1 MINKLNLPQK
11 IFNIEHLDNL
21 KQKNIIFGKNGSGKS
36 SITKAIKEEFSGIF
50 DVRIFQGIDSIIKDN
65 QTLNSIVLGVE
76 NVSLQPQIDKLTR
89 NIMELSNELESLEE
103 NNVNS
108 ELYKVR
114 RSMKELE
121 NKLDKFFKESARE
134 LKNSYT
140 ELTGP
145 NYDKNAFKSQIYEA
159 KKLQN
164 DEEIKYRK
172 ILNEDTLAIIETSP
186 HLDINLEELI
196 TEANKLIQ
204 FQLLE
209 TIILEFESEKHKNWV
224 KEGLVLHENLSKCQF
239 CQSEIS
245 KERINNLNEYFNDGV
260 KDFENRLNQMY
271 NQVIEKNSKLVRINL
286 LKKSHYYYE
295 FQQEVQE
302 LNEELIKVRDQVFEI
317 LNEIQLKLENR
328 KNSLFNPIEKIELKS
343 EVLLCNIDQKIE
355 VLNSKN
361 NEYGKKLKEKKQN
374 AKRCLL
380 SNQIAKLCDD
390 FRYNQIRYEY
400 DNERTSYNKEKN
412 RYDKVEKILEN
423 KKLELKALQKR
434 TKDESIAAEK
444 INILLKKLGNKSF
457 SLEPFLDLNQKG
469 QYKIVGYDGELRD
482 ITTLSTGEKN
492 IVAFLWFLFNLEDI
506 NSVEDKNQVII
517 FDDPMNSNDDTV
529 QYLIITKLQELL
541 KNLRED
547 QQIFILTHNAHFYI
561 NLRYRWWNG
570 KQEKK
575 NTIHLIKTGAKTEIK
590 YITSQ
595 SEDFDTNYKS
605 LWDEVLFLYEND
617 KASYMINPLR
627 RIFETFEKFTG
638 INLFEDNSD
647 AQKLFNVNSHSI
659 DDFEAELNGK
669 NKDELIDIVKNI
681 FKDINAEKHFEYY
694 WNKN

>member
-1 MINKLNLPQK
+1 MINKLNLPRK

-36 SITKAIKEEFSGIF
+36 SITKVIKEEFSEIF
-50 DVRIFQGIDSIIKDN
+50 DVRIFQGIDSIIRDN

-89 NIMELSNELESLEE
+89 NIVEISNELESLEE

-108 ELYKVR
+108 ELYKVKQ
-114 RSMKELE
+114 SMKTLE

-145 NYDKNAFKSQIYEA
+145 NYDKNVFKSQIYGA

-186 HLDINLEELI
+186 YLDINLEELI

-209 TIILEFESEKHKNWV
+209 TIILEFKSEKHKNWV

-271 NQVIEKNSKLVRINL
+271 NHVIEKKSKLARINL
-286 LKKSHYYYE
+286 LNKSNYYYE

-302 LNEELIKVRDQVFEI
+302 LNEELIKLRDQIFVI

-328 KNSLFNPIEKIELKS
+328 KNNLFNPIEKIELKS
-343 EVLLCNIDQKIE
+343 EVLLCNIDRRIE

-374 AKRCLL
+374 AKSCLL
-380 SNQIAKLCDD
+380 SNQIAELCDD
-390 FRYNQIRYEY
+390 FRYNQIRYDY
-400 DNERTSYNKEKN
+400 DNECISYNKEKN
-412 RYDKVEKILEN
+412 RYDKVERILEN

-506 NSVEDKNQVII
+506 NSVEAKNQVII

-547 QQIFILTHNAHFYI
+547 QQIFILTHNVHFYI

-570 KQEKK
+570 KQDKK
-575 NTIHLIKTGAKTEIK
+575 NTIHLIKTGTKTEIK
-590 YITSQ
+590 NITSQ

-605 LWDEVLFLYEND
+605 LWNEVLFLYEND

-638 INLFEDNSD
+638 INLFEDNSE

-669 NKDELIDIVKNI
+669 NKDELIEIVKNI
-681 FKDINAEKHFEYY
+681 FKEINAEKHFEYY